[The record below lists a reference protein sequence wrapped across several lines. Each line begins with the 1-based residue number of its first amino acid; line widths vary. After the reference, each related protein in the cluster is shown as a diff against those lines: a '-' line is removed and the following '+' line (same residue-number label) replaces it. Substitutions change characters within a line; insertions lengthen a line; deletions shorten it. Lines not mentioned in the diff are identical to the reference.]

1 MNVAHFSFHFFSI
14 FIGIDWSC
22 LSHQPF
28 LWHWSL
34 ANRTK
39 LWQAGRKTVSFPA
52 FRMNNEYRKIQP
64 RLTSFFVK
72 VWLFFSVILPED
84 ARSPTSWWSWG
95 GSGFAQS
102 VCLKPW
108 SLESHGSWKFV
119 CRGECERETTIRL
132 EWREHLQRILA
143 ARLFFFGRAA
153 RCFGRGPDEWAE
165 GRTGSWQQVQG
176 GRTVLSQRWQSLW
189 WRPLKAPANYL
200 LARLTD
206 LAYDRNCHRPPKAMG
221 VVRTPSLVH
230 HIRAQ
235 LVAGWCRSNR
245 RRLRIPK
252 KTRSCQTLRDNFFNR
267 KLSPQIS
274 IEHQLHSITPCA
286 ICIHWPSCTIGH
298 RRLT

>member
-1 MNVAHFSFHFFSI
+1 MWTRDHH
-14 FIGIDWSC
+14 
-22 LSHQPF
+22 
-28 LWHWSL
+28 
-34 ANRTK
+34 
-39 LWQAGRKTVSFPA
+39 QAG
-52 FRMNNEYRKIQP
+52 
-64 RLTSFFVK
+64 VK
-72 VWLFFSVILPED
+72 GASAEDLSCSV
-84 ARSPTSWWSWG
+84 
-95 GSGFAQS
+95 
-102 VCLKPW
+102 
-108 SLESHGSWKFV
+108 
-119 CRGECERETTIRL
+119 
-132 EWREHLQRILA
+132 
-143 ARLFFFGRAA
+143 FFFWEGGQVLRQ
-153 RCFGRGPDEWAE
+153 RPRWVAE

-206 LAYDRNCHRPPKAMG
+206 LAYGRNCHRPPKAMR

-252 KTRSCQTLRDNFFNR
+252 KTRSCQTLRENFFNR

-274 IEHQLHSITPCA
+274 IEHQLHSITRCA
-286 ICIHWPSCTIGH
+286 ICIHWPSCTIGRRH

>member
-1 MNVAHFSFHFFSI
+1 MGADGGRAAPAAPLSVLPMVLSPEEWDNAKQWVTTCIYLQSYTKNMLFCSCVTYSDWKKSTVAKSAHFFLLIGQPWICLWKSNNTFSCFFPSEAVTSAVNIFNADFHGYERGTFFLSFFSI
-14 FIGIDWSC
+14 FIGIDLSC

-52 FRMNNEYRKIQP
+52 FRMNDEYRKIQP

-72 VWLFFSVILPED
+72 VWLFFSAILPED

-119 CRGECERETTIRL
+119 CRGECEHETTIRL

-143 ARLFFFGRAA
+143 ARLFFL
-153 RCFGRGPDEWAE
+153 
-165 GRTGSWQQVQG
+165 G
-176 GRTVLSQRWQSLW
+176 GRPGASAEAPMSGRRQDRELTTSARW
-189 WRPLKAPANYL
+189 
-200 LARLTD
+200 
-206 LAYDRNCHRPPKAMG
+206 
-221 VVRTPSLVH
+221 
-230 HIRAQ
+230 
-235 LVAGWCRSNR
+235 
-245 RRLRIPK
+245 
-252 KTRSCQTLRDNFFNR
+252 
-267 KLSPQIS
+267 
-274 IEHQLHSITPCA
+274 
-286 ICIHWPSCTIGH
+286 
-298 RRLT
+298 